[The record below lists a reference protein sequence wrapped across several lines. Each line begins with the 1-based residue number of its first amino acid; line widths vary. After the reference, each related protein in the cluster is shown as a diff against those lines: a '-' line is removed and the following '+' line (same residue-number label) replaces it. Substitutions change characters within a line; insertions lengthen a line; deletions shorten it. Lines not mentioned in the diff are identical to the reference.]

1 MACTSITLTGISFDC
16 TDIPTGGIT
25 KVLLGEFSD
34 VKAKVAAV
42 PATGVVTVTPSGAGL
57 VTDGAVEL
65 FEFNIKDGFSV
76 MTDVKTVNSDG
87 TFTVVPTLSLEFPAM
102 TAAKRLELEKI
113 SNPLGRLVAF
123 VETAAG
129 TYHMLGYDFGLYFAS
144 VDGSTGTGRAEKNRW
159 QMTLTGEE
167 NSLSYNL
174 DGTNWAKVIG

>member
-1 MACTSITLTGISFDC
+1 MACTTTLTGITFGC
-16 TDIPTGGIT
+16 TEIPTGGIT
-25 KVLLGEFSD
+25 KVLLGDFAT
-34 VKAKVAAV
+34 VKAKVSAV
-42 PATGVVTVTPSGAGL
+42 ASTGIVTITPAGAGL
-57 VTDGAVEL
+57 VTDGAVDL

-87 TFTVVPTLSLEFPAM
+87 TFTVVPTLSLEFPVMNAD
-102 TAAKRLELEKI
+102 KRLELEKI
-113 SNPLGRLVAF
+113 SGPFNRLVAF

-167 NSLSYNL
+167 NSLGYNL
-174 DGTNWAKVIG
+174 TSGNWTSVIR

>member
-1 MACTSITLTGISFDC
+1 MACTTTLTGITFGC

-25 KVLLGEFSD
+25 KVLLGDFAT
-34 VKAKVAAV
+34 VKAKVSAV
-42 PATGVVTVTPSGAGL
+42 AATGVVTVNPTGAGL
-57 VTDGAVEL
+57 VTDGAVDL

-87 TFTVVPTLSLEFPAM
+87 TFTVVPTLSLEFPVM

-113 SNPLGRLVAF
+113 SSPLGRLIAF

-174 DGTNWAKVIG
+174 DGANWADVIG

>member
-1 MACTSITLTGISFDC
+1 MACTTTLTGIAFGC

-25 KVLLGEFSD
+25 KVLLGDFAN
-34 VKAKVAAV
+34 VKADVSAVAS
-42 PATGVVTVTPSGAGL
+42 TGVVTVTPTGAGL
-57 VTDGAVEL
+57 VTDGTVDL

-76 MTDVKTVNSDG
+76 MTDVKTVNADG
-87 TFTVVPTLSLEFPAM
+87 TFSVVPTLSLEFPVMNA
-102 TAAKRLELEKI
+102 TKRLELEKI
-113 SNPLGRLVAF
+113 SNPLGRLIAF

-174 DGTNWAKVIG
+174 ESAEWAKVIG

>member
-1 MACTSITLTGISFDC
+1 MACTTTLTGITFGC

-25 KVLLGEFSD
+25 KVLLGDFAT

-42 PATGVVTVTPSGAGL
+42 AATGVVTVTPAGAGL
-57 VTDGAVEL
+57 VTDGAVDL

-87 TFTVVPTLSLEFPAM
+87 TFTVVPTLSLEFPVMNA
-102 TAAKRLELEKI
+102 TKRLELEKI
-113 SNPLGRLVAF
+113 SSPLGRLIAF

-174 DGTNWAKVIG
+174 DGANWAEVIG